1 MEGKTYYA
9 YMDFGDPPMLVST
22 ANVIQEVVRQ
32 PIMVLM
38 VLGEIEKAGV
48 ISLFNKIA

>member
-9 YMDFGDPPMLVST
+9 YMDFGDPPMLIST

-38 VLGEIEKAGV
+38 VLEEIAEAGV
-48 ISLFNKIA
+48 ISIFNMIA